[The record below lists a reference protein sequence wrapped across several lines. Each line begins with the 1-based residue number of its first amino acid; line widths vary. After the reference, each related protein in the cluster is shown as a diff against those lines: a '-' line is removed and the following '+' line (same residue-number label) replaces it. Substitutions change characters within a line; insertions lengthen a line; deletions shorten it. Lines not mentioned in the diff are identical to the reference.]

1 MNSDLLNKRFKN
13 DDYASNVDFVKEEMN
28 SSIDS
33 TSYNEEELIE
43 QPSKRN
49 LDESLNEDGKS
60 SANYASDSN
69 ESLDLQSK
77 GDMLEKVVNYLAT
90 GKNNTDDEA
99 PNQSSDSV
107 DAQNIEVSLSA
118 DMSHESITKI
128 NALNSNNNPA
138 YNILA
143 MNAIVQYI
151 INNNHSNKVLQE
163 SYTGLH
169 NWMQLMGKAAVQQRM
184 SQDSDSSDDE
194 EEDDADKHPMKLSS
208 TGSIVGGQQHTTSDQ
223 VFACQLCPTK
233 LPTRNLLQEHRLRY
247 HSDVLKCKQCG
258 KFFHLKGSLNR
269 HLRKRCFP
277 GGKKPST
284 ENTDKESDKHK
295 QEEPKVFTCEICSE
309 NFTARSLLKDH
320 KMHIHSDVLK
330 CKPCG
335 KFFTQTGSL
344 NRHQRIHRCNEKPS
358 VVTDTDY
365 RPSPTLVNNDAG
377 SMSIPDISSKP
388 VNLPPSTTSN
398 KRRFKCSFCEK
409 VLGSKHNLRIHERKH
424 SGAKPFSC
432 DTCGKSFAAKGT
444 LVIHKRVHLEVKP
457 FPCDMCDDDNRKSF
471 TTRQHLQQHQ
481 YKLHRYRFNFSCES
495 CQICFTEAS
504 DFIRHN
510 ARHENESQM
519 KIPDL
524 RRSGLFEKQ

>member
-1 MNSDLLNKRFKN
+1 M
-13 DDYASNVDFVKEEMN
+13 
-28 SSIDS
+28 
-33 TSYNEEELIE
+33 
-43 QPSKRN
+43 
-49 LDESLNEDGKS
+49 
-60 SANYASDSN
+60 
-69 ESLDLQSK
+69 
-77 GDMLEKVVNYLAT
+77 
-90 GKNNTDDEA
+90 
-99 PNQSSDSV
+99 
-107 DAQNIEVSLSA
+107 
-118 DMSHESITKI
+118 
-128 NALNSNNNPA
+128 
-138 YNILA
+138 
-143 MNAIVQYI
+143 
-151 INNNHSNKVLQE
+151 
-163 SYTGLH
+163 
-169 NWMQLMGKAAVQQRM
+169 
-184 SQDSDSSDDE
+184 
-194 EEDDADKHPMKLSS
+194 
-208 TGSIVGGQQHTTSDQ
+208 
-223 VFACQLCPTK
+223 FACQLCPTK
-233 LPTRNLLQEHRLRY
+233 LSTRNLLQEHRLRY

-277 GGKKPST
+277 GGKKPSV
-284 ENTDKESDKHK
+284 DKDEDKSK
-295 QEEPKVFTCEICSE
+295 EPKVLTCEICAE
-309 NFTARSLLKDH
+309 QFTSRPLLKDH
-320 KMHIHSDVLK
+320 KMHTHSDVLK

-344 NRHQRIHRCNEKPS
+344 NRHQRIHRCNEKPA
-358 VVTDTDY
+358 VVTTDTTECGS
-365 RPSPTLVNNDAG
+365 PPTLSNVSDGN
-377 SMSIPDISSKP
+377 
-388 VNLPPSTTSN
+388 PSTTTSTSNN
-398 KRRFKCSFCEK
+398 KRRFKCSFCDK

-524 RRSGLFEKQ
+524 RRSGLLEKQ